1 VVRGDGVVRGIVLA
15 TFLTVAL
22 EVGFLGLN
30 GVDVNP
36 LDIGTGQAQ
45 AAAGDNPPDTSID
58 CDNDEDGGTDFG
70 ESAECFANSV
80 SDWFSAN
87 QDLIFYSLAG
97 LAVGVAIISG
107 GLVVAGLAPE
117 IFGGAGLL
125 AAYGVPI
132 TYVETAAGI
141 EATTSFSSQFYL
153 LTTTI
158 SALGFYAADYL
169 ADLGDAG
176 QTGPRARRANAS
188 DIALPGA
195 VAVNVPS
202 VGRIVTACR
211 RVRHQA
217 LCRRVG
223 LAARTYALSLRQTV
237 SVSGALAVTVKRLRN
252 AGTDPGRQTGTAK
265 VLAFRLLNAL
275 TAQQAAARAYA
286 RELRH
291 AHVNLRL
298 SVAQTRRALAA
309 LRDLKGIPKGV
320 LLQLEQ
326 NLELSEVQL
335 KQLVRRMLAR
345 TIPRP
350 RRFDFIKELER
361 PLPVT
366 GLRQTYES
374 LGLGEV
380 ARVVNE
386 LVYEKRISTPDGLS
400 LMNDLL
406 VAQRACNAQQRRGP
420 IGQFTADVRARV
432 HGPHAQFLQEA
443 AVPLLGNHPY
453 PKNKPP
459 TAGFTPTQI
468 TQRAYPGHP
477 LQANFYDNSNDAAD
491 GGQVGCYEWNFG
503 DPASGA
509 NDVSFERNPTHDYA
523 QPGNYTVTLTAID
536 DDGFASNTTT
546 GQVTATP

>member
-1 VVRGDGVVRGIVLA
+1 VVGGDGVVRGIVLA

-58 CDNDEDGGTDFG
+58 CDNDKDGGTDFG

-80 SDWFSAN
+80 TDWFSAN
-87 QDLIFYSLAG
+87 QDLIFYALAG
-97 LAVGVAIISG
+97 LAAGVVIIS
-107 GLVVAGLAPE
+107 VALLLAPE
-117 IFGGAGLL
+117 IFATAGLVEAYAVVGTP
-125 AAYGVPI
+125 AALFPGV
-132 TYVETAAGI
+132 VH
-141 EATTSFSSQFYL
+141 FSSEFYL
-153 LTTTI
+153 LTTAI
-158 SALGFYAADYL
+158 GGLGAANLVGFGYM
-169 ADLGDAG
+169 AETAS
-176 QTGPRARRANAS
+176 TGPAGRAASQTS
-188 DIALPGA
+188 DIALPEA

-202 VGRIVTACR
+202 VRRIVRACR

-265 VLAFRLLNAL
+265 VLALRLLNAL

-320 LLQLEQ
+320 LRQLEQ
-326 NLELSEVQL
+326 NLELSEAQL
-335 KQLVRRMLAR
+335 KQLVRRTLAR

-406 VAQRACNAQQRRGP
+406 VAQRACVAQQRRGP
-420 IGQFTADVRARV
+420 IGQFTADVRAHV

-453 PKNKPP
+453 PKNEPP

-477 LQANFYDNSNDAAD
+477 LQANFFDNSNDAAD

-509 NDVSFERNPTHDYA
+509 NNVSFERNPTHDYA

-546 GQVTATP
+546 GHVTATP